1 MPNIP
6 GFSAPSNLGL
16 QPTEIGVDAQAAAA
30 RRINSAYNQA
40 GQGIENTGQRL
51 GSAIGGAIAEGGKIA
66 VDQMDHEQISHGAKA
81 GSELLLQK
89 EQEWN
94 DTAKKADPNDP
105 SVAGQFREESLE
117 PALEQFAAG
126 FTTEKSQAWAERFVD
141 QVRQHMA
148 NKTTADMSRA
158 AGVAVHTNTV
168 MAANNFATAAYNDP
182 SSLAISR
189 DAFNHSLEGIVGSS
203 PTLTADDAAAVRT
216 KVGFDG
222 NKQIVRAA
230 IAGAVSRGGDWQKI
244 ANDPKNAG
252 FVDATEIAQFVKA
265 DQTYR
270 RMEQEGARAAAA
282 DQRRQATAGFHR
294 DANQWELS
302 TLDENGNATLPPD
315 AVQKL
320 KDMTSKY
327 GENAEPG
334 RVTAMVHR
342 VQELGKILDPA
353 SAANQKKTS
362 DTNERQLYT
371 QMALPAA
378 GAEPMTE
385 DKINAAYSKGDIQF
399 AARNRLLKDFQ
410 DDKSPAGQTLA
421 NSRTEFFRNYAA
433 TIDPGRDQ
441 ATGAGASALGS
452 QKIGEAQQEARR
464 QEGVLRA
471 QGKDP
476 HSLYDPNSPDFF
488 GKQVSRFRATLAEK
502 AAYDAQVKAD
512 QSAKPA
518 APAPATTPAGP
529 KLGERQQFKQGWGV
543 WNGTAWVPE
552 K

>member
-6 GFSAPSNLGL
+6 SFNAPSNLGL

-51 GSAIGGAIAEGGKIA
+51 GSAIGGAISAGGKIA

-94 DTAKKADPNDP
+94 DTAKQADPNDP
-105 SVAGQFREESLE
+105 SVAGKFREESLE

-141 QVRQHMA
+141 QVRQHMD

-158 AGVAVHTNTV
+158 AGIAVHTNTV

-252 FVDATEIAQFVKA
+252 FVDGQEIQAFVRADKQYRMAETADAERARRLQKQQEVDKSAQVRDQKYIPDITGDQPQATRKDILNDNTLTWEDRQRLIGVINKADKVDTDNPEVKA
-265 DQTYR
+265 SVN
-270 RMEQEGARAAAA
+270 A
-282 DQRRQATAGFHR
+282 D
-294 DANQWELS
+294 
-302 TLDENGNATLPPD
+302 
-315 AVQKL
+315 
-320 KDMTSKY
+320 
-327 GENAEPG
+327 
-334 RVTAMVHR
+334 
-342 VQELGKILDPA
+342 
-353 SAANQKKTS
+353 
-362 DTNERQLYT
+362 
-371 QMALPAA
+371 
-378 GAEPMTE
+378 
-385 DKINAAYSKGDIQF
+385 
-399 AARNRLLKDFQ
+399 
-410 DDKSPAGQTLA
+410 
-421 NSRTEFFRNYAA
+421 
-433 TIDPGRDQ
+433 
-441 ATGAGASALGS
+441 
-452 QKIGEAQQEARR
+452 
-464 QEGVLRA
+464 
-471 QGKDP
+471 
-476 HSLYDPNSPDFF
+476 LYDPKKSLSDVRSRIMQEQIDGHLTPQTAATMRQLSSELESGPIKEPIYGKTMIDASKQIGIDEVGKEHFANFQLDFMSQYLAA
-488 GKQVSRFRATLAEK
+488 KRAGN
-502 AAYDAQVKAD
+502 
-512 QSAKPA
+512 
-518 APAPATTPAGP
+518 APANALDVTDPKSMISQAMKPYMRDAMTRARDLALSRAGFGPNGNLGDITGIDVKDAPPKPNPSEPAGVP
-529 KLGERQQFKQGWGV
+529 AVKDREVGKSYPTPMGLMRWTGTGWV
-543 WNGTAWVPE
+543 RV
-552 K
+552 